1 MHLLSSISKF
11 TIEQYLSTANSRH
24 RQLSWTC
31 DPMSYQQMQRKQI
44 IYFLVSKMDIDIIF
58 KTRIVNL
65 TLDAIERNYQVNN
78 FHNNSD
84 DPKC

>member
-11 TIEQYLSTANSRH
+11 AIEQNLYNANFRH
-24 RQLSWTC
+24 RQLIWTC
-31 DPMSYQQMQRKQI
+31 HPMLYQQI
-44 IYFLVSKMDIDIIF
+44 IMYFLVSKMDIDIIF
-58 KTRIVNL
+58 RTRIVNL